1 MYLVMHTD
9 LLAAEDSILKS
20 RHCDLVFNHSV
31 SLFLLGFRGV
41 AIYIYIY
48 IRLSPSRLRSL
59 SLSLSASL
67 SHLPEAKS

>member
-41 AIYIYIY
+41 AIYIYI
-48 IRLSPSRLRSL
+48 RLSPSRLRSL
-59 SLSLSASL
+59 SLSLCLSL
-67 SHLPEAKS
+67 SSP